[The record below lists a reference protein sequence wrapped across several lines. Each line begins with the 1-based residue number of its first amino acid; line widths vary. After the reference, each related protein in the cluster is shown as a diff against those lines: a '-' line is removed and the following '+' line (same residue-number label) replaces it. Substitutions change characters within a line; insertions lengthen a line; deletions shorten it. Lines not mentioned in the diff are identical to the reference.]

1 MTSTCTTAKP
11 AIRVR
16 AGSPASLLA
25 IIPHLLG
32 FAPEASMVVIGTR
45 PRSGAIKVTLR
56 YDLPDPS
63 DPELAADI
71 AGHATAVLA
80 AQQLTAAVAAGYGP
94 DELVRPVATALRD
107 AMAPAGIYLAECLRT
122 DDGRYWSYTCSNQAC
137 CPDQGVRFDL
147 AGNAEAAAMAVA
159 GERVLAG
166 RAAVAATIAPV
177 TGEPAE
183 RMREAT
189 SRAEQHV
196 RQVLA
201 ETRKSARSGAARRM
215 IASEGLA
222 AVASVIATY
231 RAGGSYGTDD
241 DIAWLTVALTDLRVR
256 DDAWARMDPAGRDAH
271 LRLWTDVVRRAQ
283 PGYAAAPASLLAFV
297 AWQGGN
303 GVLANLALDRAL
315 ADCPGYS
322 MATLLRQVLSAGA
335 PPSMARLPLTPDEV
349 ADCYRQLEDDAPSG
363 DVEDEPPGPA
373 TRTKQTRTRITA
385 PVATT
390 TSPPP

>member
-1 MTSTCTTAKP
+1 MTSTCTTVNP
-11 AIRVR
+11 PIRVR

-32 FAPEASMVVIGTR
+32 FAPETSLVVIGTE

-63 DPELAADI
+63 DPELAAGI
-71 AGHATAVLA
+71 AGHATALLA

-107 AMAPAGIYLAECLRT
+107 AMAPAGICLAECLRT
-122 DDGRYWSYTCSNQAC
+122 DDGRYWSYTCSDLAC
-137 CPDQGVRFDL
+137 CPDEGVPFDL
-147 AGNAEAAAMAVA
+147 AGNAEAVTLAGA

-177 TGEPAE
+177 TGQAAD

-189 SRAEQHV
+189 QRAEQHV

-201 ETRKSARSGAARRM
+201 ETRNPARTGAARRM
-215 IASEGLA
+215 IASQGLA
-222 AVASVIATY
+222 AVASMIATY
-231 RAGGSYGTDD
+231 RAGGSYATDN
-241 DIAWLTVALTDLRVR
+241 DIARLTVALTDLRVR
-256 DDAWARMDPAGRDAH
+256 DDAWARMDPADRDAH

-297 AWQGGN
+297 AWQAGN
-303 GVLANLALDRAL
+303 GVLANIALDRAV

-322 MATLLRQVLSAGA
+322 MATLLRQVTSAGA

-349 ADCYRQLEDDAPSG
+349 ADCYGQLDDDACG
-363 DVEDEPPGPA
+363 DGEDEPGTGHQEEADQDEPA
-373 TRTKQTRTRITA
+373 TVI
-385 PVATT
+385 ATG
-390 TSPPP
+390 TSA